1 MTIPKAVLERR
12 IVVRERSPIFVI
24 LLMRDCRIWTDLT
37 RKRNVNKIN
46 NTGPPQRESYYVT
59 LCPKR
64 RKTKFYV
71 SFTQYVIL
79 CQGFLFFF

>member
-1 MTIPKAVLERR
+1 MTIPKAVLEKR
-12 IVVRERSPIFVI
+12 IVVRDRSPIFVI

-46 NTGPPQRESYYVT
+46 NTGPPQIESYYVT

-64 RKTKFYV
+64 R
-71 SFTQYVIL
+71 
-79 CQGFLFFF
+79 